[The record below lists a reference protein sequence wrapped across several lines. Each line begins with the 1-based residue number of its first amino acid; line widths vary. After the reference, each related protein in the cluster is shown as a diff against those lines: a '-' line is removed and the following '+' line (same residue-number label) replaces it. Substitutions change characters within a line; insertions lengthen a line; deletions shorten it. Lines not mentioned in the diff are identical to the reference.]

1 MQPQKHPILIVLTL
15 ILVLMAGAAFIMMQ
29 DSNPADERGTLT
41 GNVVDASDSH
51 MLQGVTVTAVDK
63 DGVRYTKHE
72 NTDTTGADGF
82 FSLELPPNE
91 YTLLF
96 EANGYQTFES
106 SASYKVKKDQTL
118 EVQEAF
124 RLAAGDSPGPAPS
137 PTPSPNPASSPEPA
151 PSPQPA
157 SVPVS
162 YTTYCVD
169 QYGNQLSAVSSQ
181 GTVGSTVTVYAPALA
196 GYVAETSEQNITL
209 SADADANVVYF
220 YYDESAAPQPDPY
233 NIPAD
238 AFVYNGHSYYAC
250 MMSYSTISSFWE
262 AENYCESQGG
272 HLAVITSA
280 DLNNALYEYV
290 FDDLGLES
298 AYFGLT
304 DDSSE
309 DDWYWVTGAGYN
321 YQNWLNGQ
329 PDNSNGNEDYALFY
343 YKDKRYKW
351 NDGDFGPDEHG
362 TVTFLIEWDTE

>member
-51 MLQGVTVTAVDK
+51 MLKGVTVTAVDK
-63 DGVRYTKHE
+63 DGVRYTSHE
-72 NTDTTGADGF
+72 NSDTTGDDGF
-82 FSLELPPNE
+82 FSLELPPND

-96 EANGYQTFES
+96 EANGYQTYES

-124 RLAAGDSPGPAPS
+124 RLAASNSGSAPSTTPSPSPAPS
-137 PTPSPNPASSPEPA
+137 QEQT
-151 PSPQPA
+151 PSPQPVN
-157 SVPVS
+157 VPVS
-162 YTTYCVD
+162 YTTYCID
-169 QYGNQLSAVSSQ
+169 QDGKQLSTMTNQ
-181 GTVGSTVTVYAPALA
+181 GTAGSTVTVYAPAIT
-196 GYVAETSEQNITL
+196 GYVAETSEQTITL
-209 SADADANVVYF
+209 SEDAGTNAVYF
-220 YYDESAAPQPDPY
+220 YYNDPAAGQTNSY

-262 AENYCESQGG
+262 AENYCEEQGG

-280 DLNNALYEYV
+280 DLNSALYEYV

-304 DDSSE
+304 DDDSE

-329 PDNSNGNEDYALFY
+329 PDNQNGNEDYALFY

-362 TVTFLIEWDTE
+362 TVTFLIEWDTQ

>member
-15 ILVLMAGAAFIMMQ
+15 ILVLMAGAAFIMIQ

-51 MLQGVTVTAVDK
+51 MLKGVTVTAVDK
-63 DGVRYTKHE
+63 DGVRYTSHE
-72 NTDTTGADGF
+72 NSDTTGEDGF
-82 FSLELPPNE
+82 FSLELPPND

-96 EANGYQTFES
+96 EANGYQTYES

-124 RLAAGDSPGPAPS
+124 RLAASGSGSAPGPTPSPS
-137 PTPSPNPASSPEPA
+137 PTPSPEPT
-151 PSPQPA
+151 PSPQPEP
-157 SVPVS
+157 VPVS
-162 YTTYCVD
+162 YTTYCID
-169 QYGNQLSAVSSQ
+169 QDGKQLSTMTNQ
-181 GTVGSTVTVYAPALA
+181 GTAGSTVTVYAPAIT
-196 GYVAETSEQNITL
+196 GYVADTTEQTITL
-209 SADADANVVYF
+209 SEDAGTNAVYF
-220 YYDESAAPQPDPY
+220 YYNDSAAGQTNSY
-233 NIPAD
+233 NIPSD

-250 MMSYSTISSFWE
+250 MMSFSTISSFWE
-262 AENYCESQGG
+262 AENYCEEQGG

-280 DLNNALYEYV
+280 DLNTALYEYV

-304 DDSSE
+304 DDDSE

-329 PDNSNGNEDYALFY
+329 PDNQNGNEDYALFY

-362 TVTFLIEWDTE
+362 TVTFLIEWDTQ

>member
-15 ILVLMAGAAFIMMQ
+15 ILVLMAGAAFILMQ

-51 MLQGVTVTAVDK
+51 MLKGVTVTAVDK
-63 DGVRYTKHE
+63 DGVRYT
-72 NTDTTGADGF
+72 
-82 FSLELPPNE
+82 
-91 YTLLF
+91 LLF
-96 EANGYQTFES
+96 EANGYQTYES

-124 RLAAGDSPGPAPS
+124 RLAAADSDSAANPTPVPS
-137 PTPSPNPASSPEPA
+137 PTPSPSPN
-151 PSPQPA
+151 PSPQPTP
-157 SVPVS
+157 VPVS
-162 YTTYCVD
+162 YTTYCID
-169 QYGNQLSAVSSQ
+169 QDGKQLSTMTNQ
-181 GTVGSTVTVYAPALA
+181 GTAGSTVTVYAPAIT
-196 GYVAETSEQNITL
+196 GYVADTSEQTITL
-209 SADADANVVYF
+209 SEDAGTNAVYF
-220 YYDESAAPQPDPY
+220 YYNDPIAQTNSY

-262 AENYCESQGG
+262 AENYCEEQGG

-280 DLNNALYEYV
+280 DLNSALYEYV

-304 DDSSE
+304 DDDSE

-329 PDNSNGNEDYALFY
+329 PDNQNGNEDYALFY

-362 TVTFLIEWDTE
+362 TVTFLIEWDTQ